1 MPHMVDELP
10 IGRSARLRMVAEAID
25 EGRRNA
31 EEAAQKQRPS

>member
-1 MPHMVDELP
+1 MVDELP
-10 IGRSARLRMVAEAID
+10 IGRSARLRTVAEAID